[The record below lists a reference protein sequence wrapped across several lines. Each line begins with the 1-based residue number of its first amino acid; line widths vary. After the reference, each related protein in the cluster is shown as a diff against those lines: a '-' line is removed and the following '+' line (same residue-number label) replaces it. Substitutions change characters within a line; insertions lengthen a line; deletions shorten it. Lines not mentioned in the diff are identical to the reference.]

1 MFSTHERATARLL
14 LVFVPP
20 PTGKR
25 SVGAA
30 VVQWMA
36 GDTSIRSKT
45 TALVLDVT
53 VCAFFVVVGRSMARC
68 CLRVMRAGHLGMCAQ
83 RVQPP
88 CMRYIRRSLGEPVWL
103 QAHGGGDLA
112 EHDGRWLQGTQSQ
125 LASVDSWIDFVRGLP
140 ADAPADALMSHSALR
155 TTIVR
160 IFDMRTADLAAAQNP
175 EVEVE
180 SDSVFDSIA
189 AYYRRQYAGDGD
201 EVQVRPPPADAQQW
215 PQRTP

>member
-1 MFSTHERATARLL
+1 MHSGCSHHECDISDAAWANLY
-14 LVFVPP
+14 
-20 PTGKR
+20 GYKR
-25 SVGAA
+25 
-30 VVQWMA
+30 M
-36 GDTSIRSKT
+36 
-45 TALVLDVT
+45 
-53 VCAFFVVVGRSMARC
+53 
-68 CLRVMRAGHLGMCAQ
+68 
-83 RVQPP
+83 
-88 CMRYIRRSLGEPVWL
+88 
-103 QAHGGGDLA
+103 GGGELA

-215 PQRTP
+215 PQRTPQIRYIRVNSNCPAPLLPRCCSYANTPLYLLLYGIPSAARGTSTPWALLPCSGSTAASCSIGVHPRQLLL